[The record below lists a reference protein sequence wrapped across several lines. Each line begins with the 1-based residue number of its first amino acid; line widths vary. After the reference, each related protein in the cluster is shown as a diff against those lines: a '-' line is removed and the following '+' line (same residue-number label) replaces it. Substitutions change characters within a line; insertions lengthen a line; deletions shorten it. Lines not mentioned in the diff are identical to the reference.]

1 MEIKTIERYAVVA
14 TDINGINN
22 KEMRQM
28 HELKNRID
36 DVLISHK
43 PDSKEK
49 KYISDDDLKLM
60 HAILHVFTK
69 DYSSTQTSAFDD
81 ALKEFSKIAKD
92 ESAMNPGEEDKTF
105 QQSLES

>member
-1 MEIKTIERYAVVA
+1 MIVKSNKEIAIAS
-14 TDINGINN
+14 TDICDINN

-28 HELKNRID
+28 HELKNRIN

-60 HAILHVFTK
+60 HAILYVFTK
-69 DYSSTQTSAFDD
+69 DYASTQTSAFDD
-81 ALKEFSKIAKD
+81 ALEEFDRIAKG
-92 ESAMNPGEEDKTF
+92 EEKPSAMNPGEDDQTF
-105 QQSLES
+105 A

>member
-1 MEIKTIERYAVVA
+1 MNNKYNNWIKRAIMEIKTVEMCAVVA

-28 HELKNRID
+28 YELKNRID

-43 PDSKEK
+43 PNSKKK

-69 DYSSTQTSAFDD
+69 HLPSNYSSQISAFDD
-81 ALKEFSKIAKD
+81 TLNEFSKIAKL
-92 ESAMNPGEEDKTF
+92 EED
-105 QQSLES
+105 

>member
-1 MEIKTIERYAVVA
+1 MEIKTIEKYVIVA

-28 HELKNRID
+28 YELKNRID

-43 PDSKEK
+43 PNSKKK

-69 DYSSTQTSAFDD
+69 HLPSGSSQVSAFDD
-81 ALKEFSKIAKD
+81 ALNEFGKIAKL
-92 ESAMNPGEEDKTF
+92 EEED
-105 QQSLES
+105 